1 MSEFT
6 ESLGI
11 KPGDSVV
18 ILDDGN
24 TIFRRLSIEAPEGV
38 ALQKRVLGDRV
49 EMIIVR
55 IGDKQDT
62 GQLFK
67 RIQHGIKPNGAIWA
81 VSQKKHSAEM
91 LKDAGEAGLIETD
104 TISFSDDEEG
114 TRFIRD
120 KEEHL

>member
-18 ILDDGN
+18 VLDDGN
-24 TIFRRLSIEAPEGV
+24 TIFRRLSIEAPEDV

-55 IGDKQDT
+55 IGERQDT
-62 GQLFK
+62 KQLFT
-67 RIQHGIKPNGAIWA
+67 RIQQGIKPDGVIWA
-81 VSQKKHSAEM
+81 VLHKNKDEI
-91 LKDAGEAGLIETD
+91 LKDATDAGLKETD
-104 TISFSDDEEG
+104 TISFNEEEEG
-114 TRFIRD
+114 IRFIRE
-120 KEEHL
+120 KE

>member
-1 MSEFT
+1 MSRFT

-18 ILDDGN
+18 VLDDGN
-24 TIFRRLSIEAPEGV
+24 TIFRRLSIEAPEDV

-55 IGDKQDT
+55 IGEGQDT

-67 RIQHGIKPNGAIWA
+67 RIQQGIKHDGVIWA
-81 VSQKKHSAEM
+81 VSHANNAE
-91 LKDAGEAGLIETD
+91 LLAGALEAGLIETD
-104 TISFSDDEEG
+104 TISFNEEEVG
-114 TRFIRD
+114 VRFVR
-120 KEEHL
+120 EEKHR

>member
-18 ILDDGN
+18 VLDDGN
-24 TIFRRLSIEAPEGV
+24 SIFRRLSLEAPEDV

-55 IGDKQDT
+55 IGENQDSK
-62 GQLFK
+62 QLFM
-67 RIQHGIKPNGAIWA
+67 RIQQGIKPDGVIWA
-81 VSQKKHSAEM
+81 VFHKNKTFFGSA
-91 LKDAGEAGLIETD
+91 D
-104 TISFSDDEEG
+104 
-114 TRFIRD
+114 
-120 KEEHL
+120 

>member
-1 MSEFT
+1 MSGFT

-18 ILDDGN
+18 VLDDGN
-24 TIFRRLSIEAPEGV
+24 TIFRRLSIEAPEDV

-55 IGDKQDT
+55 IGEGQDT

-67 RIQHGIKPNGAIWA
+67 RIQQGIKPDGVIWA
-81 VSQKKHSAEM
+81 VSHANNAE
-91 LKDAGEAGLIETD
+91 LLAGALEAGLIETD
-104 TISFSDDEEG
+104 TISFSEEEVG
-114 TRFIRD
+114 VRFVR
-120 KEEHL
+120 EEKHR

>member
-18 ILDDGN
+18 VLDDGN
-24 TIFRRLSIEAPEGV
+24 SIFRRLSIEAPEDV

-55 IGDKQDT
+55 IGEKQDT
-62 GQLFK
+62 KQLFT
-67 RIQHGIKPNGAIWA
+67 RIQQGLKPDGTIWA
-81 VSQKKHSAEM
+81 VSLANNLEM
-91 LKDAGEAGLIETD
+91 LREAHEAGLTEKET
-104 TISFSDDEEG
+104 IRFNEEEEG
-114 TRFIRD
+114 IRFVRE
-120 KEEHL
+120 KE